1 MRSASVFL
9 DALSEYLLEAARGMG
24 WFGWGRRKQHLDK
37 VSCGWGKGAG
47 QVVQDQNPYALAVAV
62 AEVEAEAEAVAV
74 AEAEVLLVTQ
84 CLSEGMGVESEGRN
98 GKDKRPEFDTR
109 AQEEGRGSEGVSAGA
124 VPATET
130 LTDREAD

>member
-47 QVVQDQNPYALAVAV
+47 QVVQDQNPYALAVA
-62 AEVEAEAEAVAV
+62 E
-74 AEAEVLLVTQ
+74 AEAEVLLVIQ

-130 LTDREAD
+130 LMDREAD

>member
-9 DALSEYLLEAARGMG
+9 DALSVYLLEAARGMG

-62 AEVEAEAEAVAV
+62 AE

-98 GKDKRPEFDTR
+98 GEDKRSEFDTR

-130 LTDREAD
+130 LMDREAD